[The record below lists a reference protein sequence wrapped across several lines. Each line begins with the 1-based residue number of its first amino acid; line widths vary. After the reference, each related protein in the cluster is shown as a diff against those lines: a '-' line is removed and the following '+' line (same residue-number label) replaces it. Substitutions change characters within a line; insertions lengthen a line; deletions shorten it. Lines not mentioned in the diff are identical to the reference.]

1 MAIKKSL
8 REKDKK
14 VEMKLIIEYD
24 LMNTRAMMM
33 ELELLDVKWTTQARD
48 EQIIAYMKEQLK
60 RRVFIP
66 ADERVLIQELIEN
79 GEWKVRRDD

>member
-1 MAIKKSL
+1 
-8 REKDKK
+8 
-14 VEMKLIIEYD
+14 MKLIIEYD